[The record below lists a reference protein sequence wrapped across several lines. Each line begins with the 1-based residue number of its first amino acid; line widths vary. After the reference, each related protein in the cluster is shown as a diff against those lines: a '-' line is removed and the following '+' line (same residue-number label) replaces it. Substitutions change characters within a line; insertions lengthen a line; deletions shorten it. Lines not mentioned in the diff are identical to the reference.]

1 MEAAGIEPAVDCD
14 GTNASG
20 STSDNRE
27 TQGAANALHFC
38 RSCQHNCSGGDS
50 ELQEIVMAWE
60 DLPTV
65 IRSAILG
72 LVRSQR
78 ES

>member
-1 MEAAGIEPAVDCD
+1 VEAAGIEPAKEIA
-14 GTNASG
+14 GTDAAI

-38 RSCQHNCSGGDS
+38 SLCQHNCSRGDN
-50 ELQEIVMAWE
+50 ELQEIVTAWNG
-60 DLPTV
+60 LPTL

-78 ES
+78 EH